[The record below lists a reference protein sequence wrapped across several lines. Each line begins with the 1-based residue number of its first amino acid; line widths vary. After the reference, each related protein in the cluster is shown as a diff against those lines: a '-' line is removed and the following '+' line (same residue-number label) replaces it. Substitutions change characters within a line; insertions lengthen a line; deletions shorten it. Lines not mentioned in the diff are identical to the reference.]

1 MDKIEV
7 SQRARDFAADYLDK
21 NGQIAGNSAENIKA
35 GLWDETRHI
44 MDVARFE
51 RDILATRTEATPVAT
66 DVAALV
72 EAAKEAADTI
82 TNLRA
87 EQSSFYAKGWND
99 AMAAA
104 AELNTAELAE
114 LQQTN
119 AEQADAR

>member
-51 RDILATRTEATPVAT
+51 RDILATRTDATPVAT

-72 EAAKEAADTI
+72 EAAKASAEGWANAVEF
-82 TNLRA
+82 NLLPVQHWQTA
-87 EQSSFYAKGWND
+87 ND
-99 AMAAA
+99 
-104 AELNTAELAE
+104 
-114 LQQTN
+114 LQRQLR
-119 AEQADAR
+119 QALVPFTEGQP